1 LSHSVC
7 LFFDLCKNLIM
18 EKKEPAK
25 PKGKAAAAKTVDKFT
40 QVQNVSLEHAKNR
53 ISHAVNTWLNSQQEF
68 DENEKDAYL
77 SGSWIV

>member
-1 LSHSVC
+1 MC

-40 QVQNVSLEHAKNR
+40 QVQNVKR
-53 ISHAVNTWLNSQQEF
+53 KQEDKLRKF
-68 DENEKDAYL
+68 TRRVKYL
-77 SGSWIV
+77 HLIKKQ